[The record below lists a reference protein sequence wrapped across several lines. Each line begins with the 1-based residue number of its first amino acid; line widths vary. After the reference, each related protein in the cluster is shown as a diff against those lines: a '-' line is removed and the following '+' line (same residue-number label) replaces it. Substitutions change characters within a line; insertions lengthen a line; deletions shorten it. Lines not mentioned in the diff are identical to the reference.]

1 MEDRVPQK
9 PGRVLVAPEGGGEQF
24 YATITRA
31 DEPLVE
37 GTPLNAN
44 TLLRKVT
51 AAKFGLGA
59 DNAVPDKVFDL
70 VAAFVLS
77 GGATTINVRDVDG
90 NPLQGVRLIGVATED
105 GSDVVTDANGTAS
118 AIVQSNID
126 VTLRSPYADIPDYA
140 YTLTPNFESVNIITI
155 TMPYATSGQIVAIT
169 ESGTLKFRRSATV
182 QVSVI
187 GGGTGG
193 TGGTGGGSS
202 GYGQPNGASGRG
214 GGGGASGLVYNTS
227 FTATAE
233 TPYTLAIGAG
243 GLGGAGG
250 ARDTDTGEN
259 DYSGSSGSSG
269 SAGGATTFASLSS
282 ASGSSTTVPFN
293 DSTLMYGGAGGS
305 GGRGAGSSGGEDD
318 GYAGSAGTRLGG
330 TGGTGGN
337 NYGSYY
343 GSAGSD
349 GGLGAG
355 GGGGGG
361 GGSRFYYDYCG
372 NGGIGG
378 NGGNGVL
385 LIKF

>member
-9 PGRVLVAPEGGGEQF
+9 PGRVLVTPEGGGEQF

-140 YTLTPNFESVNIITI
+140 YTLTPNFESVNIINI

-193 TGGTGGGSS
+193 KGGTGGSS
-202 GYGQPNGASGRG
+202 GG
-214 GGGGASGLVYNTS
+214 GGVPVGAAGGGGSGGASGLVYNTS

-233 TPYTLAIGAG
+233 TPYTLALGAG
-243 GLGGAGG
+243 GTGGAGG
-250 ARDTDTGEN
+250 ARDPDTDE
-259 DYSGSSGSSG
+259 DYSGSSGASG
-269 SAGGATTFASLSS
+269 TAGGATTFASLSS
-282 ASGSSTTVPFN
+282 ASGSATTVPLN
-293 DSTLMYGGAGGS
+293 DSTLMYGGAGGNGGEGS
-305 GGRGAGSSGGEDD
+305 GSSSGGT
-318 GYAGSAGTRLGG
+318 GATGSAGTRAGG
-330 TGGTGGN
+330 KGGN
-337 NYGSYY
+337 GGDNSGVGY
-343 GSAGSD
+343 AGSD
-349 GGLGAG
+349 GGYGGG

-361 GGSRFYYDYCG
+361 GGSTGRYDYCG
-372 NGGIGG
+372 NGGKGG